1 MNPEKTH
8 LYKKQYQQPVEE
20 ETPPKKGKSK
30 TAATSDSRKRSKHKH
45 IYKKIILHYGSDSFS
60 WGGQCEV
67 CGRLDST
74 YKSSNWNPEELQV
87 TGEGLYGEWR
97 SICLTEI
104 HRRYAYRNRL
114 ELAALCTLDELT
126 DKTGA
131 FKASDWTFFVV
142 ENSAYAKE
150 IAKESHDIY
159 PFSQLIH
166 FAVVGGQALFEV
178 ITDAL
183 PIITES

>member
-8 LYKKQYQQPVEE
+8 LYKKQYQQPIEE

-74 YKSSNWNPEELQV
+74 YKSSNWNPEELRV

-104 HRRYAYRNRL
+104 HRRYPEYTIMTL
-114 ELAALCTLDELT
+114 ENAKWVEWTGEN
-126 DKTGA
+126 DKE
-131 FKASDWTFFVV
+131 K
-142 ENSAYAKE
+142 KE
-150 IAKESHDIY
+150 Y
-159 PFSQLIH
+159 FP
-166 FAVVGGQALFEV
+166 
-178 ITDAL
+178 
-183 PIITES
+183 

>member
-1 MNPEKTH
+1 MKIELNEHEALT
-8 LYKKQYQQPVEE
+8 LYRLLCRWESTGKLTVNVGE
-20 ETPPKKGKSK
+20 ETPPQKGKSK

-60 WGGQCEV
+60 WGGQCEI

-104 HRRYAYRNRL
+104 HRRYPEYTIMTL
-114 ELAALCTLDELT
+114 EHAKWVEWTGEN
-126 DKTGA
+126 DKE
-131 FKASDWTFFVV
+131 K
-142 ENSAYAKE
+142 KE
-150 IAKESHDIY
+150 D
-159 PFSQLIH
+159 FL
-166 FAVVGGQALFEV
+166 
-178 ITDAL
+178 
-183 PIITES
+183 